1 MDGASRDK
9 AQRAFI
15 DGDARGGG
23 GHQRLRHGHRPA
35 GRARR
40 RPSRRRPARSRRTT
54 RRSAGR
60 GATGPRPSACCCT
73 APATWRCAGGC
84 SKAAATTCPMQ
95 RWSSTWNLFLELMRW
110 AEGGSC
116 RHDAIL
122 RYFGDE
128 AETLAGCGRCDVCRD
143 AERRRRNERGRDDA
157 GRPQGALGSRARPP
171 ALRPDGRGQAA
182 ARARRI
188 RVWSAR
194 ASTGRPP
201 SARSRSAAD
210 DWLTRLLRRCVT
222 AGFVDFTPGERP
234 VVLLTDAGRAVMKG
248 ERPARLVLPRER
260 GPGLLSAP
268 AGSARRRASRAS
280 AEALPP
286 EAEARF
292 DALRRL
298 RLEIARE
305 EAVPA
310 FVVASDRTL
319 RDLAT
324 AATADA
330 RGAAECL
337 RHRRGQGRALRG
349 ALPGR
354 PASGLGAPGLRH
366 RPALEHYSRLRLRRS
381 A

>member
-1 MDGASRDK
+1 
-9 AQRAFI
+9 
-15 DGDARGGG
+15 
-23 GHQRLRHGHRPA
+23 
-35 GRARR
+35 
-40 RPSRRRPARSRRTT
+40 
-54 RRSAGR
+54 
-60 GATGPRPSACCCT
+60 
-73 APATWRCAGGC
+73 
-84 SKAAATTCPMQ
+84 
-95 RWSSTWNLFLELMRW
+95 MRW

-143 AERRRRNERGRDDA
+143 VSGADETSEAETTLVVRKALSAVARIHRRFGLTAAVKLLAGTPDPRLERA
-157 GRPQGALGSRARPP
+157 GLDRTPTFGALE
-171 ALRPDGRGQAA
+171 GRG
-182 ARARRI
+182 
-188 RVWSAR
+188 
-194 ASTGRPP
+194 
-201 SARSRSAAD
+201 D

-260 GPGLLSAP
+260 GPGLVSAP
-268 AGSARRRASRAS
+268 AGSTRRRASRAS

-305 EAVPA
+305 DAVPA
-310 FVVASDRTL
+310 FMVASDRTL
-319 RDLAT
+319 RDLALLQPRT
-324 AATADA
+324 LAELQNAYGI
-330 RGAAECL
+330 GAAKAERYGERFL
-337 RHRRGQGRALRG
+337 AV
-349 ALPGR
+349 
-354 PASGLGAPGLRH
+354 
-366 RPALEHYSRLRLRRS
+366 LRL